1 MVKLCIHL
9 SLCTLFSWASEQVV
23 GPADVSAD
31 GKANA
36 WAPSETTLLEE
47 QFLHVCII
55 NFTDICDISLY
66 VHVFLTRRGGVEV
79 AGWTVDWD
87 IPVRFPAYPHRM
99 LAL

>member
-9 SLCTLFSWASEQVV
+9 TLFSWASEQVV
-23 GPADVSAD
+23 GPADVSAY

-55 NFTDICDISLY
+55 NLTDI
-66 VHVFLTRRGGVEV
+66 
-79 AGWTVDWD
+79 
-87 IPVRFPAYPHRM
+87 
-99 LAL
+99 